1 MRRVLGERALVWWR
15 LAIVLA
21 AVVPLGILA
30 GTAWLTYEDAGRE
43 AQRKLDDIARRAEE
57 HAARVMERNDVVMQE
72 MLRLLRDDDDAA
84 VRAREA
90 ELHDVATAILLRFPD
105 MRSLSVWG
113 REGGL
118 LVSSLFFPVPHA
130 IQRVDW
136 ARGLL
141 VDYASGERLFRV
153 TKLRQAAGE
162 AAGEVELAFSAS
174 YFSEAF
180 RRLTEGQSGRSI
192 ALISGEGF
200 VFGHWPSTLLG
211 RTRLEEGSGLLRE
224 ILAGKAHGALA
235 NGVFAV
241 DDAHFAAFRKVRNH
255 PLFVATVE
263 RSDSVFAGWRREML
277 GLGAIL
283 LPITLALVL
292 AAGLVLRRT
301 RREIEARRRL
311 SEESEQRRL
320 AEESLRHAQRL
331 DALGQLAAGLAHD
344 FNNLLAIVASSA
356 ELLAKSVPGV
366 ARRPELASIERAAQR
381 GTRLTRRLLASFR
394 RQPPKA
400 EVICAGEALVEMG
413 EILRT
418 TAGGGVIL
426 NIAVQPGLP
435 AMEVDAAEL
444 EIALINLVA
453 NARDALRGAGRID
466 IEARL
471 ATYEEGR
478 APGAPG
484 PLVIAVSDNGEGMSP
499 DTLRH
504 AFEPFFTT
512 KPAGSGTGL
521 GLSQVAAFCEQSAGT
536 VNVRSALHVGTTVS
550 MVLPALERAA
560 QAPAPL
566 CARVILVQDGASSP
580 LAVMLKRHGCVVTA
594 VASPLD
600 AERLIVTERG
610 HFDAVLAPAS
620 PDGVEAAGWIGRL
633 RRRKPDVPVL
643 LIGAGGTP
651 AGEEVMAALSRAISA
666 HRPAASV
673 H

>member
-1 MRRVLGERALVWWR
+1 MRRVLAERALVWWR

-21 AVVPLGILA
+21 AVLPLGILA
-30 GTAWLTYEDAGRE
+30 ATAWLTYEGAGRE
-43 AQRKLDDIARRAEE
+43 AQRRLDDIARRAEE
-57 HAARVMERNDVVMQE
+57 HVARVMERNDVVLQE

-84 VRAREA
+84 LRAREA
-90 ELHDVATAILLRFPD
+90 ELHDVAAAILLRFPD

-118 LVSSLFFPVPHA
+118 LVSSLFFPAPHA
-130 IQRVDW
+130 IQRADW

-153 TKLRQAAGE
+153 TQLRQLAGE

-180 RRLTEGQSGRSI
+180 RRLMEGQGGRSI
-192 ALISGEGF
+192 ALIGGEGF
-200 VFGHWPSTLLG
+200 VFGHWPLTLLG

-235 NGVFAV
+235 NGVFAA
-241 DDAHFAAFRKVRNH
+241 DDGHFAAFRKVRNH

-263 RSDSVFAGWRREML
+263 GSDSVFAGWRRDML

-311 SEESEQRRL
+311 SEESKQRQL

-344 FNNLLAIVASSA
+344 FNNLLAIVGSSA

-400 EVICAGEALVEMG
+400 EVICLAEALDEMR

-418 TAGGGVIL
+418 TAGRGVTL
-426 NIAVQPGLP
+426 NTAVQPGL
-435 AMEVDAAEL
+435 ASIEVDAAEL

-453 NARDALRGAGRID
+453 NARDAMRGAGRID

-471 ATYEEGR
+471 ATHEEGR

-484 PLVIAVSDNGEGMSP
+484 PLVIAVSDSGEGMSP

-536 VNVRSALHVGTTVS
+536 VKVTSALHIGTTVS
-550 MVLPALERAA
+550 MVLPVERAA

-566 CARVILVQDGASSP
+566 CARVILVQNEASSR
-580 LAVMLKRHGCVVTA
+580 LTVMLKKHGCVVTA

-620 PDGVEAAGWIGRL
+620 PNGAELAGWIGRL

-643 LIGAGGTP
+643 LIGAGGMP
-651 AGEEVMAALSRAISA
+651 VGEEVMAALSRAISE